1 MSSGATGRKGLSKL
15 LVGLTVPA
23 FERTIRWAD
32 AAAYAAGTF
41 DPNPLY
47 LDDRNKALSIAP
59 PMLAAALTA
68 GGNAEIGARILAE
81 SGLAHTDFARQVH
94 YSEIIEFDRPLRPGM
109 TLSIEPAV
117 AAIRPHRRGTEL
129 VLRFEAMSDGRPVFR
144 EFLGTL
150 VQGLFIPEGEDGGS
164 LPDVP
169 LLRERDS
176 ADEDRLASEDF
187 YGVLDAHIYDRCSGI
202 SYPVHTSPAEA
213 ERAGLGAPL
222 VHGTAVLARA
232 LRTLVDEQLDGD
244 PSSIARIAVRFAGMV
259 LPGSTVRI
267 FLTPDHRFRAEN
279 ANGDA
284 ILRHGSVEILG

>member
-1 MSSGATGRKGLSKL
+1 MSGAATGRKGLSGS
-15 LVGLTVPA
+15 LVGLTAPA

-47 LDDRNKALSIAP
+47 LDDRNPALSIAP

-68 GGNAEIGARILAE
+68 GGNAEIGAQILSD
-81 SGLAHTDFARQVH
+81 SGLAHDDFARQVH
-94 YSEIIEFDRPLRPGM
+94 YSEIIEFDRPLTPGM

-117 AAIRPHRRGTEL
+117 AAIRPHRLGTEL
-129 VLRFEAMSDGRPVFR
+129 VLRFEAMSGGKPVFR

-150 VQGLFIPEGEDGGS
+150 VQGLFIPEGEDGGTLS
-164 LPDVP
+164 DVP
-169 LLRERDS
+169 LVGERDS
-176 ADEDRLASEDF
+176 VGKDRLASEDS

-202 SYPVHTSPAEA
+202 SYPIHTSPAAA

-232 LRTLVDEQLDGD
+232 LRILVNQQLGGD
-244 PSSIARIAVRFAGMV
+244 PSSITRIAVRFAGMV
-259 LPGSTVRI
+259 LPRSTVRT
-267 FLTPDHRFRAEN
+267 FLTPDHGFRSDN

-284 ILRHGSVEILG
+284 ILRHGSVEIRG